1 MRKNIRLLFARTAE
15 ILSSVRR
22 TAMTLLLVMLT
33 TMTAWA
39 DGIATLAQDGN
50 EWYVNMPATGTNTL
64 TITADDIA
72 DGKGT
77 FKVYDNGGKGGQYS
91 NDCNGNLVLIA
102 PTGYLLQFSGS
113 VTTDGGSDKLTVYNG
128 STTSSP
134 KLLDASGA
142 TTNIN
147 TSSTSNFMTLNFT
160 TNAVFQ
166 GVGFDLTVT
175 LVVAPT
181 TDYNVTINTA
191 EGGSVTASPTSAKI
205 NEAITLTATPGNEYM
220 LSGISVKDADNN
232 DVVVTWDG
240 MFINTATF
248 TMPGSDVT
256 VTPTFTNDLTNLSV
270 NMPKTGE
277 KDVIIP
283 SYVQSFKVY
292 DDGGK
297 DGNYSQNCTGTLVLT
312 APEGYVLQLS
322 GSVTLDY
329 NNEKLTVYNGTKAN
343 DDKLID
349 AFSCS
354 KSDTKTDIPMATS
367 KGNVMTIYFETNDF
381 YEYAGLDL
389 TVTLVSASTDYTING
404 LGSAT
409 GGSISASVGG
419 ENATTAKANDVVT
432 LTATPESNYLFSGI
446 SVKDASNNVIAV
458 TWDGMFN
465 NTATFTMPGSNVT
478 ITPTFTNDLT
488 NLSVNMPK
496 TGSKSVTIPSY
507 VQSIKVYDDGGSG
520 SAYSPSCDG
529 TLVLT
534 APTGYLL
541 QLSGSISSEKYHDM
555 LTVYDNSEASGTK
568 LIDEVTSPSGS
579 ETAVIYPVFSSGNVM
594 TLKFVSDSGWNY
606 DGFDLTVTIVNPNT
620 EYNVNV
626 VNPAEGGSVTASPT
640 SAKVNETVTL
650 TATPDNKYLP
660 SGFNVKD
667 ANNNA
672 VAVTWDGPFS
682 NTATFTMPGS
692 KVTVTPTFSD
702 DLTNL
707 FVNMPKTG
715 SKSITIPS
723 GVQSFKVYDDGGSS
737 SDYSTS
743 CNGTL
748 VLTAPTGYVLQL
760 SGGITTEGS
769 DKLTVFNGGTTN
781 STKLIDALGGSGS
794 TKKDIE
800 PVTSSSNVMMINFKS
815 DISINYAGL
824 DLTVT
829 LVPSYTITYN
839 LNSGTNATGNPTTYT
854 ANTETFTLADPSK
867 EGYVFLGWF
876 SDAEFNTPATTT
888 ITKGSTGNLT
898 FWAKW
903 AKNIVACT
911 ATVPDQVVSPYG
923 YSFNDINAKFTYAT
937 EFFDQDYAA
946 ACIADIDADVKDGAK
961 PLVGEYAGKTTAS
974 FKIKNPGGDWG
985 NLTWSLASGTLTI
998 GGTGEMKTATTYS
1011 GYGFPWVDYR
1021 DNITTIV
1028 IEEGVTNIADKAFGE
1043 THNQEKYENVTAI
1056 TLPSTLTSIGANA
1069 FNGCTNSSLN
1079 ITIPTSVTSVGE
1091 GAFNTQASVTATLSE
1106 SIDNTSLLAAL
1117 KGVTTN
1123 LTFKR
1128 TFDANTGGEGK
1139 ASTVCLPFDLAKP
1152 AASVGKF
1159 YTFGGVSN
1167 TTGEYVVTMNEVSGD
1182 ELSAGTPYLF
1192 KPVGGSEVTFQNSAY
1207 RVPVTGIKAV
1217 TSATNDGWEFK
1228 GTYEEITWPDG
1239 QTRLYAFAASN
1250 FEKSDGSLLNDVGAF
1265 RRYDWGHANPFRC
1278 YLWAPDPSTARGVN
1292 GAPGSLPQSL
1302 KVVLVSA
1309 SGETTGIGTLDN
1321 RTGEVTFG
1329 DEWYSLDGQ
1338 KLDGKPTKKGLYI
1351 NKGNKVIIK

>member
-1 MRKNIRLLFARTAE
+1 MERRFTKHVFMTAW
-15 ILSSVRR
+15 RR
-22 TAMTLLLVMLT
+22 MSLALLLLVLT

-39 DGIATLAQDGN
+39 DDVNLAEDPAIAVGTAGHY
-50 EWYVNMPATGTNTL
+50 YVNMPKTGTNTL

-77 FKVYDNGGKGGQYS
+77 FKVYDDGGKGGQYS
-91 NDCNGNLVLIA
+91 NDCNGNLVLQA
-102 PTGYLLQFSGS
+102 PEGYLFEISGS

-128 STTSSP
+128 SATSSP

-181 TDYNVTINTA
+181 TDYNVIINTA

-322 GSVTLDY
+322 GSVTLDS

-367 KGNVMTIYFETNDF
+367 KGNVMTIYFETNNF
-381 YEYAGLDL
+381 WEYAGLDL

-404 LGSAT
+404 LGPAT

-432 LTATPESNYLFSGI
+432 LTATPESNYLFNGI
-446 SVKDASNNVIAV
+446 SVKDADNNDVVV
-458 TWDGMFN
+458 TWDGMFI

-626 VNPAEGGSVTASPT
+626 VNPAEGGRVTASPT
-640 SAKVNETVTL
+640 SAKVNATVTL
-650 TATPDNKYLP
+650 TATPDNEYLP
-660 SGFNVKD
+660 SGFSVKD
-667 ANNNA
+667 ANNNDI
-672 VAVTWDGPFS
+672 AVTWDGPFS

-692 KVTVTPTFSD
+692 NVTVTPTFSD

-707 FVNMPKTG
+707 YVNMPKTG

-760 SGGITTEGS
+760 SGGITTEGA
-769 DKLTVFNGGTTN
+769 DKLTVYDN
-781 STKLIDALGGSGS
+781 SEASGTKLIDAMGGSGN
-794 TKKDIE
+794 TKTDIE
-800 PVTSSSNVMMINFKS
+800 PVTSSSNVMTINFKS
-815 DISINYAGL
+815 DNSINYAGL

-829 LVPSYTITYN
+829 LFKSI
-839 LNSGTNATGNPTTYT
+839 A
-854 ANTETFTLADPSK
+854 
-867 EGYVFLGWF
+867 
-876 SDAEFNTPATTT
+876 
-888 ITKGSTGNLT
+888 
-898 FWAKW
+898 
-903 AKNIVACT
+903 ACDI
-911 ATVPDQVVSPYG
+911 TVPNQPTNNNLIFYWFENVTD
-923 YSFNDINAKFTYAT
+923 DRIHET
-937 EFFDQDYAA
+937 
-946 ACIADIDADVKDGAK
+946 VKDGETTLTLGTDYSFGSVYYSDMTGMNEPGK
-961 PLVGEYAGKTTAS
+961 IGDECLVEIKGIGNYTGTAYAP
-974 FKIKNPGGDWG
+974 FKIVAPDAGGTWG
-985 NLTWSLASGTLTI
+985 DNGELTWAFHDGTLTI
-998 GGTGEMKTATTYS
+998 SPTENVQTPVAMKEANAGDY
-1011 GYGFPWVDYR
+1011 PWFSSANYI
-1021 DNITTIV
+1021 NTITIG
-1028 IEEGVTNIADKAFGE
+1028 EGVSTVADDAFNRVNESNVYG
-1043 THNQEKYENVTAI
+1043 NVT
-1056 TLPSTLTSIGANA
+1056 TVNLPSTLTTIGDNA
-1069 FNGCTNSSLN
+1069 FAYCTGAT
-1079 ITIPTSVTSVGE
+1079 ITIPESVTTLGANPFNQVGCVVISTPLE
-1091 GAFNTQASVTATLSE
+1091 DGN
-1106 SIDNTSLLAAL
+1106 DNSDLISKIRFA
-1117 KGVTTN
+1117 KSTTF
-1123 LTFKR
+1123 TYKR
-1128 TFDANTGGEGK
+1128 SFTENV
-1139 ASTVCLPFDLAKP
+1139 ASTVCLPFDYTPKSEGTYYTFTSIDKTTSPWTVTMTSNTAASLTANTPYMFMP
-1152 AASVGKF
+1152 AA
-1159 YTFGGVSN
+1159 
-1167 TTGEYVVTMNEVSGD
+1167 TGEVSFSGTASSFDPSNVEVNDPVVT
-1182 ELSAGTPYLF
+1182 
-1192 KPVGGSEVTFQNSAY
+1192 GGKWNL
-1207 RVPVTGIKAV
+1207 I
-1217 TSATNDGWEFK
+1217 
-1228 GTYEEITWPDG
+1228 GTYESRLWNDKHNTEEIG
-1239 QTRLYAFAASN
+1239 SVYGFAAQSH
-1250 FEKSDGSLLNDVGAF
+1250 DGGSYTVNPGDFVKAMAGASI
-1265 RRYDWGHANPFRC
+1265 APFRA
-1278 YLWAPDPSTARGVN
+1278 YLKYT
-1292 GAPGSLPQSL
+1292 APGSSSAPRRGAAEEALPSRMT
-1302 KVVLVSA
+1302 VRLVNA
-1309 SGETTGIGTLDN
+1309 DGDVTAIGTIDTK
-1321 RTGEVTFG
+1321 TGEIRF
-1329 DEWYSLDGQ
+1329 DSEAWYTLDGRR
-1338 KLDGKPTKKGLYI
+1338 LNGKPAQKGVYI
-1351 NKGNKVIIK
+1351 NNGKKIIVK

>member
-1 MRKNIRLLFARTAE
+1 MERRFTKHVFMTAW
-15 ILSSVRR
+15 RR
-22 TAMTLLLVMLT
+22 MSLALLLLVLT

-39 DGIATLAQDGN
+39 DDVNLAEDPAIAVGTAGHY
-50 EWYVNMPATGTNTL
+50 YVNMPKTGTNTL

-77 FKVYDNGGKGGQYS
+77 FKVYDDGGKGGQYS
-91 NDCNGNLVLIA
+91 NDCNGNLVLQA
-102 PTGYLLQFSGS
+102 PEGYLFEISGS

-128 STTSSP
+128 SATSSP

-181 TDYNVTINTA
+181 TDYNVIINTA

-322 GSVTLDY
+322 GSVTLDS

-367 KGNVMTIYFETNDF
+367 KGNVMTIYFETNNF
-381 YEYAGLDL
+381 WEYAGLDL

-404 LGSAT
+404 LGPAT

-432 LTATPESNYLFSGI
+432 LTATPESNYLFNGI
-446 SVKDASNNVIAV
+446 SVKDADNNDVVV
-458 TWDGMFN
+458 TWDGMFI

-640 SAKVNETVTL
+640 SAKVNATVTL
-650 TATPDNKYLP
+650 TATPDNEYLP
-660 SGFNVKD
+660 SGFSVKD
-667 ANNNA
+667 ANNNDI
-672 VAVTWDGPFS
+672 AVTWDGPFS

-692 KVTVTPTFSD
+692 NVTVTPTFSD

-707 FVNMPKTG
+707 YVNMPKTG

-760 SGGITTEGS
+760 SGGITTEGA
-769 DKLTVFNGGTTN
+769 DKLTVYDN
-781 STKLIDALGGSGS
+781 SEASGTKLIDAMGGSGN
-794 TKKDIE
+794 TKTDIE
-800 PVTSSSNVMMINFKS
+800 PVTSSSNVMTINFKS
-815 DISINYAGL
+815 DNSINYAGL

-829 LVPSYTITYN
+829 LFKSI
-839 LNSGTNATGNPTTYT
+839 A
-854 ANTETFTLADPSK
+854 
-867 EGYVFLGWF
+867 
-876 SDAEFNTPATTT
+876 
-888 ITKGSTGNLT
+888 
-898 FWAKW
+898 
-903 AKNIVACT
+903 ACDI
-911 ATVPDQVVSPYG
+911 TVPNQPTNNNLIFYWFENVTD
-923 YSFNDINAKFTYAT
+923 DRIHET
-937 EFFDQDYAA
+937 
-946 ACIADIDADVKDGAK
+946 VKDGETTLTLGTDYSFGSVYYSDMTGMNEPGK
-961 PLVGEYAGKTTAS
+961 IGDECLVEIKGIGNYTGTAYAP
-974 FKIKNPGGDWG
+974 FKIVAPDAGGTWG
-985 NLTWSLASGTLTI
+985 DNGELTWAFHDGTLTI
-998 GGTGEMKTATTYS
+998 SPTENVQTPVAMKEANAGDY
-1011 GYGFPWVDYR
+1011 PWFSSANYI
-1021 DNITTIV
+1021 NTITIG
-1028 IEEGVTNIADKAFGE
+1028 EGVSTVADDAFNRVNESNVYG
-1043 THNQEKYENVTAI
+1043 NVT
-1056 TLPSTLTSIGANA
+1056 TVNLPSTLTTIGDNA
-1069 FNGCTNSSLN
+1069 FAYCTGAT
-1079 ITIPTSVTSVGE
+1079 ITIPESVTTLGANPFNQVGCVVISTPLE
-1091 GAFNTQASVTATLSE
+1091 DGN
-1106 SIDNTSLLAAL
+1106 DNSDLISKIRFA
-1117 KGVTTN
+1117 KSTTF
-1123 LTFKR
+1123 TYKR
-1128 TFDANTGGEGK
+1128 SFTENV
-1139 ASTVCLPFDLAKP
+1139 ASTVCLPFDYTPQEGEGKYYTFTAIDKTTSP
-1152 AASVGKF
+1152 WTVTMTTNTAASL
-1159 YTFGGVSN
+1159 TAN
-1167 TTGEYVVTMNEVSGD
+1167 
-1182 ELSAGTPYLF
+1182 TPYMF
-1192 KPVGGSEVTFQNSAY
+1192 MPVGIN
-1207 RVPVTGIKAV
+1207 
-1217 TSATNDGWEFK
+1217 
-1228 GTYEEITWPDG
+1228 
-1239 QTRLYAFAASN
+1239 
-1250 FEKSDGSLLNDVGAF
+1250 
-1265 RRYDWGHANPFRC
+1265 
-1278 YLWAPDPSTARGVN
+1278 
-1292 GAPGSLPQSL
+1292 
-1302 KVVLVSA
+1302 
-1309 SGETTGIGTLDN
+1309 
-1321 RTGEVTFG
+1321 GEVTFTGTALSFDPTSTYSSDVVYDPVVTGGKWNLIGTYESRLWNDKHNTEEIGSVYGFAAQSHDGGSYTVNPG
-1329 DEWYSLDGQ
+1329 DFVKAMAGASIAPFRAYLKYTAPGSSSAPRRGAAEEALPSRMTVRLVNADGDVTAIGTIDTKTGEIRFDSEAWYTLDGRR
-1338 KLDGKPTKKGLYI
+1338 LNGKPSVKGMYI
-1351 NKGNKVIIK
+1351 NNGKKIIVK